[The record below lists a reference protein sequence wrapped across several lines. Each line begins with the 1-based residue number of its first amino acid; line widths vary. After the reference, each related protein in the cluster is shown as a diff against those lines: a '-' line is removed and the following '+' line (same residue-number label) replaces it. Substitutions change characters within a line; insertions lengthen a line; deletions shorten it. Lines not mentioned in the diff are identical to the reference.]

1 MSATQEHPRPAWI
14 HPEHPG
20 LGCSTSLKRLEGTE
34 PEVGGVIIFFPSGL
48 FHDISW
54 RAVQHI
60 TPTKEAAVRF
70 VGQIVEDLNKKAA
83 KAEGPARE
91 AIEQDLARTNWVSVT
106 AAVQRVIMDW
116 NDKLSSAIS
125 AKMAQQFGGNPW
137 PPKHRTH

>member
-1 MSATQEHPRPAWI
+1 MSTPQERPTWL
-14 HPEHPG
+14 HSEHPG
-20 LGCSTSLKRLEGTE
+20 IGCSTSLKRLEGGT

-83 KAEGPARE
+83 QAEGPARE

-106 AAVQRVIMDW
+106 AAVQRIILDF
-116 NDKLSSAIS
+116 NSKLSSTIS